1 MGARSLRQE
10 IAQRAVKD
18 KGIGIRLACDAF
30 NISQTCYR
38 HEAKLSTH
46 NSEIADWLI
55 SQPNAANATI
65 RDVRLVFRGPV
76 ATGIEQTR

>member
-1 MGARSLRQE
+1 MIAEAIQKRWVRDLHGRRSRN
-10 IAQRAVKD
+10 
-18 KGIGIRLACDAF
+18 GLACDAF